1 MSDAPAPTLE
11 AARLRQQAAL
21 DAERSADERNRWGQ
35 FATPPALARAMA
47 RAALAYQPPPPLRFI
62 EPALGS
68 GSLFSALLG
77 ELDEPDQPGEPN
89 ERNAQ
94 AGQQLAAALG
104 VELDPRFAEAARR
117 LWGPRALA
125 VRCADFTNE
134 PPPPPNQRFNL
145 LLANPPY
152 VRHHH
157 LQRDD
162 KRRLQRLATELTG
175 APVSGLTGLYVYF
188 MLLADRWLAS
198 GGVAAWLVPAEWMD
212 VNYGGALRRYLT
224 SQVQLLRVHR
234 FEPSDVQFGDALV
247 SSSIVF
253 LRKALPTP
261 DQGVT
266 FSSSGLEKPTSQ
278 RSVSIAALRSMAKW
292 GPLFR
297 GAQPPD
303 DAHSAR
309 TNVRL
314 DALLRVRRGIA
325 TGANRFFIR
334 PRHELVQLGVPDAFL
349 TPILPSPRG
358 LTEPVIAAQADGYP
372 AGVQPLA
379 LLDCDLPYDELT
391 AKHPRLA
398 AYLDSAQGRAARRG
412 YLASRRRP
420 WYAQEQRAP
429 APIVATYMGRGR
441 RGAEPFR
448 FFWNQSQA
456 IATNVYLMLFPTERL
471 AGALAEDRARAGLV
485 RDFLASK
492 TTAELARH
500 GRVYGGGLHKLEPRE
515 LGGVDATELADALGL
530 R

>member
-1 MSDAPAPTLE
+1 MSDAPAQTLE

-21 DAERSADERNRWGQ
+21 DAERSADERNRRGQ
-35 FATPPALARAMA
+35 FATPPALARALA
-47 RAALAYQPPPPLRFI
+47 RTALAYQPPLPLRFI

-68 GSLFSALLG
+68 GALFSALLG
-77 ELDEPDQPGEPN
+77 ELDEPEQPDESDQPSA
-89 ERNAQ
+89 R
-94 AGQQLAAALG
+94 AGQQLASALG
-104 VELDPRFAEAARR
+104 VELDPRFAEAAQR
-117 LWGPRALA
+117 LWGQQALQ
-125 VRCADFTNE
+125 VRCANFTSE
-134 PPPPPNQRFNL
+134 PPPPNQRFNL

-157 LQRDD
+157 LNRDE

-198 GGVAAWLVPAEWMD
+198 GGIAAWLVPAEWMD

-253 LRKALPTP
+253 LRKAAPAP

-266 FSSSGLEKPTSQ
+266 FSSGGLEKPSSQ

-297 GAQPPD
+297 GAKPPG

-309 TNVRL
+309 THVRL
-314 DALLRVRRGIA
+314 DALLRIRRGIA

-334 PRHELVQLGVPDAFL
+334 PRHEFVQLGVPDAFL

-358 LTEPVIAAQADGYP
+358 LSEPVIKVGTDGYP
-372 AGVQPLA
+372 AGIQALA
-379 LLDCDLPYDELT
+379 LLDCDLPYDDLL

-398 AYLDSAQGRAARRG
+398 AYLDSEQGHAARRG

-471 AGALAEDRARAGLV
+471 AGALAEDGANAELV
-485 RDFLASK
+485 RDFLAAK
-492 TTAELARH
+492 TSAELARH
-500 GRVYGGGLHKLEPRE
+500 GRVYGGGLHKLEPKE